1 MLKVKARGPVRS
13 IMGKRGSNR
22 LQFRLRGLRAEAR
35 GRAALRPQRLV
46 PKRPA
51 AQMTVVVL
59 GLGAT
64 VGGTLLQ
71 RRRTRRRRTCS
82 PAEDIAVAIRHRPL
96 LVPSLG
102 AGASALAAGYL
113 FLRRRRA
120 AARRVRDAMTPN
132 PRAADPSML
141 LGEAAQLMKSEH
153 IGALPVVENGRL
165 VGVLTDR
172 DIVVRVVAEGRDAQ
186 SVQIGDIASRELVTA
201 DPDQPIDEAL
211 RLMAR
216 RRVRRLPV
224 VEGERLVGILA
235 RGRRG
240 TRERGAQG
248 RRGGGSD
255 LGADSPAADIAPPLR
270 GRVGSRCQRRSITT
284 AANPTAPPG
293 SLRRRPDVQRH
304 GARAP
309 ESSCACCPSPHS
321 ATPVIGA
328 VSVRPPVRDPAP

>member
-1 MLKVKARGPVRS
+1 MLKVQARGPVRS
-13 IMGKRGSNR
+13 IMGKRSSNR
-22 LQFRLRGLRAEAR
+22 LQFRLRGLRAGAR

-51 AQMTVVVL
+51 TQMTVVAL

-71 RRRTRRRRTCS
+71 RRRTRRRRTRS
-82 PAEDIAVAIRHRPL
+82 PAEDIAVAVRHRPL
-96 LVPSLG
+96 LGLSLG
-102 AGASALAAGYL
+102 AGASALAAGSL

-132 PRAADPSML
+132 PRAAEPSML

-235 RGRRG
+235 R
-240 TRERGAQG
+240 
-248 RRGGGSD
+248 
-255 LGADSPAADIAPPLR
+255 ADVALESEEHK
-270 GRVGSRCQRRSITT
+270 VGKAVGQISE
-284 AANPTAPPG
+284 PTIQP
-293 SLRRRPDVQRH
+293 R
-304 GARAP
+304 
-309 ESSCACCPSPHS
+309 
-321 ATPVIGA
+321 T
-328 VSVRPPVRDPAP
+328 